1 MIAADGSLAPPGD
14 CMVSPFPRLYKV
26 LEADPSQAEQTCYK
40 AARVSP
46 GRPHHPMHFAQGR
59 TDGWSVLSLGCGS
72 PGKGDAGWSSPV
84 ARQAHNLKVVGSN
97 PTPATTYKVSFVHSL
112 FLLQQGCQISYNL
125 KLHRVRRRCDP
136 YSTPPR

>member
-97 PTPATTYKVSFVHSL
+97 PTPATNSFNALAGNYSL
-112 FLLQQGCQISYNL
+112 ASSYAGPL
-125 KLHRVRRRCDP
+125 PVLFWQV
-136 YSTPPR
+136 